1 MWRASDPLGV
11 SDPLPVYY
19 LCDSE
24 LKHGRV
30 RMLAVVGRIAIDVG
44 MLFPGKQLQ
53 TISAIDA
60 QNQMAQLGL
69 TQPMLATAFF
79 MEVHSYRL
87 IVEGLRPPG
96 RLRRAPRLLP
106 PRV

>member
-1 MWRASDPLGV
+1 
-11 SDPLPVYY
+11 
-19 LCDSE
+19 
-24 LKHGRV
+24 
-30 RMLAVVGRIAIDVG
+30 MLAVVGRIAIDVG
-44 MLFPGKQLQ
+44 MLFPGVQLQ
-53 TISAIDA
+53 TASTID

-79 MEVHSYRL
+79 MEVYSYRL

-96 RLRRAPRLLP
+96 RLRRAPRPLP